1 MLNSPTP
8 TPARDAA
15 GPEPADGAIEPVV
28 LGKLRELD
36 PTGRTGIVQRVL
48 RTYEGSL
55 QKLMTQFGEARATR
69 DPAVLR
75 HVAHT
80 LRSSSASIGALALSA
95 RCAELENLVREG
107 RLDGLDPAVEALAAE
122 AQRVAT
128 AVGAILADQGSA
140 A

>member
-1 MLNSPTP
+1 MLSPPPSAPDP
-8 TPARDAA
+8 TESASADAVI
-15 GPEPADGAIEPVV
+15 DPVT

-36 PTGRTGIVQRVL
+36 PTGRTGIVARVL

-55 QKLMTQFGEARATR
+55 TKLMAQFADARAAR
-69 DPAVLR
+69 DPSGLR

-107 RLDGLDPAVEALAAE
+107 RLDALDPAVEALAAE
-122 AQRVAT
+122 ALQVGA
-128 AVGAILADQGSA
+128 AVRAILADQGSA